1 MTMFVTNEENVDN
14 RTKAQILL
22 DKLKKAE
29 QKIKLHKK
37 IIGKN
42 TIVYCKNKER
52 LSEYEDSYNNIN
64 NW

>member
-52 LSEYEDSYNNIN
+52 LSEYEDSYNNIK

>member
-1 MTMFVTNEENVDN
+1 MFVTNEENVDN

-52 LSEYEDSYNNIN
+52 LSEYEDSYNNIK